1 MFSGYTSVR
10 NPTLAISIDC
20 ASIKDFTL
28 HFIRKTVY
36 IYICI
41 LSMLCYM
48 SILLLISL
56 RGRIETIVMPAL
68 V

>member
-28 HFIRKTVY
+28 HFIRKTIY
-36 IYICI
+36 IY
-41 LSMLCYM
+41 LYFVYAMLYVY
-48 SILLLISL
+48 
-56 RGRIETIVMPAL
+56 TIAYITQREN
-68 V
+68 